1 MKNINIIILLLIVS
15 ISAYSQVNDTTNYP
29 KTIQYRVTAGI
40 NVGGLAPVPLPNN
53 IREIKSYN
61 PTFSPSLGFEAL
73 YQFKKRW
80 SVGVSPRFEY
90 KGMKVKDSVMYF
102 HTMIQVG
109 EGSNASSFEG
119 DFTGTN
125 YTESKNL
132 YFGVPFFLQFSPRE
146 NWHYRIGGYFAFLLD
161 SKFEGTV
168 SDGYI
173 RNGGSLG
180 EKVEITSASFDF
192 SDKIRKFDYGL
203 YTGAIRNIGERFSID
218 LSLQW
223 GLRSAFPSSFSG
235 ISFPMYNIYAQI
247 GTGYRF

>member
-1 MKNINIIILLLIVS
+1 MKNRSTIILLLVVS
-15 ISAYSQVNDTTNYP
+15 MLGYGQVNDTTKNI
-29 KTIQYRVTAGI
+29 KLIQYKVTAGI

-53 IREIKSYN
+53 IREIRSYN
-61 PTFSPSLGFEAL
+61 PTFSPSLGFEAA
-73 YQFKKRW
+73 YQFKKKW
-80 SVGVSPRFEY
+80 SVGISPRFEY

-102 HTMIQVG
+102 HTMIQEG
-109 EGSNASSFEG
+109 EGSNASTFEG

-132 YFGVPFFLQFSPRE
+132 YFGIPVFLQFTPAE
-146 NWHYRIGGYFAFLLD
+146 NWNYRLGGYLAFLLN

-203 YTGAIRNIGERFSID
+203 YAGVIRNIGKRFSVD

-223 GLRSAFPSSFSG
+223 GLRSAFPSSFTG
-235 ISFPMYNIYAQI
+235 ISFPMYNVYGQI